1 MERQEQMKFRPCVT
15 DYYAKPRTLSPCNPW
30 EAMLGKERKRALRQL
45 GVTVMPTSDY
55 EAFALWHRL
64 VALCPGSGVSAW
76 SEKEREWLQMAGKDP
91 KEDWRSAVSLLTER
105 SLGGE
110 NLFAKEGVNPIRIGG
125 NAVYLED
132 DAAFLCDVLSLS
144 HWAAQR
150 SEGLAKE
157 SRPHIFVTLPQ
168 AYGRPD
174 PYHTER
180 TLERIKNGEK
190 IAEEDAC
197 AIRLQALILLLRAL
211 PREAT
216 PVIHWQADLS
226 SEGSRR
232 GFAYLRERGG
242 LRGELRIRVSLSED
256 PSRWMDHYLSS
267 REELVTYC
275 ELVLKGEDL
284 GQGLQSGILRLAER
298 YPLGGIRFGGIDT
311 DSAFFFLAHRI
322 FREALLDAL
331 ERLCHG
337 NEEQIRR
344 VASVMLDSE

>member
-1 MERQEQMKFRPCVT
+1 MEGQEQTKSSPCVI
-15 DYYAKPRTLSPCNPW
+15 DYYAKPRILCPCNPW
-30 EAMLGKERKRALRQL
+30 EAMAGKERERALRQL

-64 VALCPGSGVSAW
+64 VALCPGSGVSVW
-76 SEKEREWLQMAGKDP
+76 SEKEREWLQMVGKDE
-91 KEDWRSAVSLLTER
+91 KEDWRSAVSFLAER
-105 SLGGE
+105 SLRGE
-110 NLFAKEGVNPIRIGG
+110 NLFEKEGVSPIRIGG

-132 DAAFLCDVLSLS
+132 DSAFLGDALSLS

-150 SEGLAKE
+150 SETLSKE
-157 SRPHIFVTLPQ
+157 SRPHLFVTLPT

-180 TLERIKNGEK
+180 ALERIKNGER

-197 AIRLQALILLLRAL
+197 ALRLQALILLLRAL

-216 PVIHWQADLS
+216 PVIHWQGDPS
-226 SEGSRR
+226 SEGSRH
-232 GFAYLRERGG
+232 GFDFLRERGG
-242 LRGELRIRVSLSED
+242 LRGELRIRTSLSDD

-267 REELVTYC
+267 REALVTYC

-284 GQGLQSGILRLAER
+284 GQGLQGGILRLAER

-311 DSAFFFLAHRI
+311 DSATFFLAHRI
-322 FREALLDAL
+322 FWETLFEAL

-344 VASVMLDSE
+344 VASAMLDLE